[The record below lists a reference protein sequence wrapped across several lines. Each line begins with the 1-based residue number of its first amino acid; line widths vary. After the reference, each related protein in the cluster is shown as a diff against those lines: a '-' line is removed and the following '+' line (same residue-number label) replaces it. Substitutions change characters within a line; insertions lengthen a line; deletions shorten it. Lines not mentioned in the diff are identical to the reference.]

1 MFSRF
6 TRIRDPDA
14 VDSGRILGP
23 ALYGT
28 IYAAT
33 VSFVPSAILWLSV
46 GCAVT
51 AFLVLAFVR
60 LPDCASDVQDAEQQD
75 GDLARDENSELD
87 PLFELNDSESD

>member
-1 MFSRF
+1 M
-6 TRIRDPDA
+6 
-14 VDSGRILGP
+14 
-23 ALYGT
+23 
-28 IYAAT
+28 
-33 VSFVPSAILWLSV
+33 
-46 GCAVT
+46 T